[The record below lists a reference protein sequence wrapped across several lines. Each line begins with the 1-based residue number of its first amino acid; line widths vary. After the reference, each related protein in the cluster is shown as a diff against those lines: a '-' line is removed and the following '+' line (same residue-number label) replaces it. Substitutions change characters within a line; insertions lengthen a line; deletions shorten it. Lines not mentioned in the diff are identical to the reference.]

1 MLFRG
6 IPAGPCPVLVA
17 VASGLSEPCLAVLRV
32 GCRAFFTGVGC
43 RSRCCRRAFRV
54 YKDTGIPLYS
64 LHVGADFFAFLPGGS
79 RGCAPGSTPVPAA
92 GHRIAPSG
100 AQVCSRAGKGVLG
113 RRVSGLSAPS
123 VRAQSRTP
131 FFCRSLFILF
141 TVPDLPIC
149 CHSAWSLY
157 CFLGIVTLFCGLYL
171 CAV

>member
-17 VASGLSEPCLAVLRV
+17 VASGLSEPCLAVPRV

-100 AQVCSRAGKGVLG
+100 AQVCSRAGKGVPG
-113 RRVSGLSAPS
+113 RGVSGLSAPS
-123 VRAQSRTP
+123 VRANRERLSSAVLCSSFLPSRTY
-131 FFCRSLFILF
+131 LFVAIPPGHYTAF
-141 TVPDLPIC
+141 
-149 CHSAWSLY
+149 
-157 CFLGIVTLFCGLYL
+157 
-171 CAV
+171 